1 MWRFCRAFGAL
12 VALLGVVGQMSLPAS
27 ADTCP
32 NETLRVE
39 LRSGQLPDCR
49 AYELVT
55 PAYKEGT
62 VVSSVFAI
70 SPNGSRLVGS
80 SFGVLAGAG
89 NDQLGG
95 TSNLQGAAYQ
105 LSRTQDGWE
114 TSALAPPASQYV
126 SNGMFDASADLEST
140 LWELRALHPA
150 DEAQPPAPGVTD
162 LYLEQPLGIFT
173 EIGRATPDPDVINEA
188 GSGGAK
194 YTYVGESNDLSR
206 VLFTTP
212 ASLHWPYDETVEGA
226 STLYEYVGIPSTEQ
240 DRETREP
247 LLVGVSGGTGS
258 RALVSKCG
266 TRLGSSTSAE
276 RNGSMYNAISQ
287 GGTRIFFTA
296 VGADDSECLG
306 GPPAQPPVD
315 ELFIREET
323 PETEGHPAE
332 ARTVPI
338 SCPASPLSE
347 CADANFE
354 GASQDGT
361 KMFFTS
367 TERLIEGASD
377 DRLSGDSAVSVK
389 VSPTEEKGG
398 CTETKG
404 FGGCNLYEDELS
416 GSGSTLTQR
425 LVLVSGGSP
434 DPQVQGVARISADG
448 SHIYFVAKS
457 ELAGKNGEGRMP
469 EEGADNLYVDNTLT
483 GATSFIA
490 TLSPEDTVDW
500 QRADNR
506 PVLASSS
513 GNYLVF
519 TSVAD
524 LKDEGVSGG
533 KPQVFQYNAGTER
546 LVRASIGQYGY
557 NNDGR
562 TPAWGFVVT
571 DGPPQSYTYAH
582 SDSPTLAVNVMAPE
596 NEAVFFESP
605 DALTPEALNDQPDT
619 AGGFE
624 PNVYEYR
631 RGNVYLLSD
640 GHDIS
645 SIFSNP
651 AVDLLGSDESGANVF
666 FSTSDAL
673 VPQDTD
679 TEQDIYDARVEGG
692 LPMSKS
698 SMDCETT
705 CQGPLSAASLLPT
718 ATSTAQAEGN
728 VEQAPAAQTKPKKTK
743 PKKSKRKAARASR
756 PTSRKKKARKAGHSI
771 HAPRGV
777 ER

>member
-1 MWRFCRAFGAL
+1 
-12 VALLGVVGQMSLPAS
+12 VALLGVVSQMSLPAN

-70 SPNGSRLVGS
+70 SPDGSRLIGS

-126 SNGMFDASADLEST
+126 NNGMFDASADLEST

-150 DEAQPPAPGVTD
+150 DGAQPPAPGVTD
-162 LYLEQPLGIFT
+162 LYLKQPLGKFT
-173 EIGRATPDPDVINEA
+173 EIGRATPDPNTINEA

-194 YTYVGESNDLSR
+194 YTYVGESGDLSR

-212 ASLHWPYDETVEGA
+212 AGLHWPFDETVEGG

-240 DRETREP
+240 EREAREP
-247 LLVGVSGGTGS
+247 LLVGVSGSVGS
-258 RALVSKCG
+258 RALVSRCG

-276 RNGSMYNAISQ
+276 RNGSMDNAISQ
-287 GGTRIFFTA
+287 SGARIFFTA

-315 ELFIREET
+315 ELLLREET
-323 PETEGHPAE
+323 PETEGRHAE

-338 SCPASPLSE
+338 SCPTTPLSE

-354 GASQDGT
+354 GASQSGT
-361 KMFFTS
+361 KVFFTS
-367 TERLIEGASD
+367 TERLLDGASED
-377 DRLSGDSAVSVK
+377 HLSGDSAVSVRI
-389 VSPTEEKGG
+389 SPTEEKGG
-398 CTETKG
+398 CAETKG
-404 FGGCNLYEDELS
+404 SGGCNLYEDELS

-425 LVLVSGGSP
+425 LILVSEGSP

-457 ELAGKNGEGRMP
+457 ELAGKNSEGRMP
-469 EEGADNLYVDNTLT
+469 EERADNLYVHNTLT
-483 GATSFIA
+483 GATSFVA
-490 TLSPEDTVDW
+490 TLFTGDTADW

-506 PVLASSS
+506 PVLASST

-533 KPQVFQYNAGTER
+533 KPQVFQYDAETER

-562 TPAWGFVVT
+562 TPAQGFVVE
-571 DGPPQSYTYAH
+571 DGPPLAYSYFH
-582 SDSPTLAVNVMAPE
+582 NDSPTVAVNVMAPE
-596 NEAVFFESP
+596 DGEVFFKSP
-605 DALTPEALNDQPDT
+605 DALTPQALNDQPDT
-619 AGGFE
+619 AGGLE
-624 PNVYEYR
+624 PNIYEYR
-631 RGNVYLLSD
+631 EGNVYLLSD
-640 GHDIS
+640 GHDVS

-651 AVDLLGSDESGANVF
+651 AVNLLGSDQSGANVF

-679 TEQDIYDARVEGG
+679 TEQDIYDAHVEGG
-692 LPMSKS
+692 FPAPKPAMG
-698 SMDCETT
+698 CGEA

-728 VEQAPAAQTKPKKTK
+728 VEQAPAAQTKTK

-756 PTSRKKKARKAGHSI
+756 PASRKKKARKTGHSSR
-771 HAPRGV
+771 ARRGV
-777 ER
+777 G